1 MTIDNGQLTVKESPP
16 GMNNIMKLEI
26 FWAFYGLSNQFI
38 LIIPK
43 GCHNCQLSI
52 VNCQFS

>member
-16 GMNNIMKLEI
+16 GMNNIVKLEV

-43 GCHNCQLSI
+43 GYHNCQLSI